1 MYRTSAHRYA
11 REPAPM
17 PVGLTLSLQFH
28 LVQNLVGRESEIL
41 RNALR
46 RGGLRT
52 LIGVADVAKAL
63 HGPLLGCTCDPTDVE
78 PNTLVC
84 QLVSKAGT
92 QLAVRVLCR

>member
-1 MYRTSAHRYA
+1 MRANQH
-11 REPAPM
+11 
-17 PVGLTLSLQFH
+17 LTLGLQFH

-84 QLVSKAGT
+84 RSFLRPGRS
-92 QLAVRVLCR
+92 LAVRVLCR